1 MNELKRVFLN
11 SMPLF
16 STDLMN
22 QQDHLLINKTYDNN
36 MSNLEAAFESTAA
49 LAAATEHKYL
59 FSSHYLTIVVAIIAS
74 LMALVTIVGNVLVI
88 TAFIIDKNL
97 RKYSNYFI
105 LNLSF
110 ADLLIGLLIPPY
122 APFLLHNYNWQLGRF
137 LCIIWLVLDYVVGSA
152 SVLCIVV
159 ISLDRYLMVSQGLK
173 YISNQKISKA
183 ILIMLAVWTV
193 AFLNYAPAIILWE
206 IFSDDDDNKVINPNV
221 CQVGFHNNLV
231 YLTVTA
237 CVEFFV
243 PLISICSLNM
253 AVYLNI
259 RKRSKGLIRSKPSL
273 RSRKSLANT
282 SSQITC
288 VDAKSHMVD
297 KVETTIET
305 FAVKCS
311 STPDMKLN
319 EADTSSLTNKEFEK
333 GGIASELSTSR
344 SISSLEDMNE
354 QLDIVNT
361 DNVPKESPLRCNHEP
376 RMLQPVN
383 IEVPTQSRISR
394 FTTTS
399 TLNSNIKRDKHLK
412 KDKKAARSLFILVFT
427 FVFCWVKIFIVKIT
441 IVSWFRRREF
451 KKILKCKL
459 IRNFIC
465 GIIFS

>member
-1 MNELKRVFLN
+1 MFLN

-16 STDLMN
+16 SSDLMN
-22 QQDHLLINKTYDNN
+22 QQDHLLINKTYSNN
-36 MSNLEAAFESTAA
+36 MSNLEAVFESTAT
-49 LAAATEHKYL
+49 LAGTEQKYL

-137 LCIIWLVLDYVVGSA
+137 FCIIWLVLDYVVGSA

-206 IFSDDDDNKVINPNV
+206 IFSDDDDNINANV

-288 VDAKSHMVD
+288 IDAKNHVVD
-297 KVETTIET
+297 KVETTKET
-305 FAVKCS
+305 FAAVKCS
-311 STPDMKLN
+311 YPTPDMKLN
-319 EADTSSLTNKEFEK
+319 NDPDTSSLTNNEFK
-333 GGIASELSTSR
+333 KDGVASELSTSR
-344 SISSLEDMNE
+344 SISSLDDINE

-361 DNVPKESPLRCNHEP
+361 NNTPKESPLRCNHEP
-376 RMLQPVN
+376 PLLQPVSN

-399 TLNSNIKRDKHLK
+399 TINSNIKRDKHMK

-427 FVFCWVKIFIVKIT
+427 FVFCWVKIFFLLKI
-441 IVSWFRRREF
+441 FGF
-451 KKILKCKL
+451 PCLD
-459 IRNFIC
+459 
-465 GIIFS
+465 